1 MITVE
6 DYQRAERDLTLRE
19 WRRGWR
25 LHAVVYAIVMTGL
38 TLLNVL
44 LVAYTDADFFWFPFP
59 LIGWDWPHDALPARG
74 QVGGTRDHRTPGAGL
89 GARRANPTLRAAA
102 V

>member
-44 LVAYTDADFFWFPFP
+44 LVAYADADFFWFPFP
-59 LIGWDWPHDALPARG
+59 LIGWGIGLTMHYLHGFKWTEREITARQA
-74 QVGGTRDHRTPGAGL
+74 QVSERAELTRP
-89 GARRANPTLRAAA
+89 
-102 V
+102 

>member
-59 LIGWDWPHDALPARG
+59 LIGWGIGLTMHYLHGVKWAEREITARQA
-74 QVGGTRDHRTPGAGL
+74 QVSERAELTRP
-89 GARRANPTLRAAA
+89 
-102 V
+102 